1 MKKIKINRRLYSAYG
16 SKMISWA
23 KDLFP
28 YNRSIT
34 GEGVRS
40 TLNYFKRFLPSL
52 KINSIKSGYKVYDW
66 TVPKEWKVND
76 AYIADLNGR
85 KIVDFKKNNLHIV
98 GYSQPINMSLKK
110 KIY

>member
-34 GEGVRS
+34 GEGVRK
-40 TLNYFKRFLPSL
+40 TFKVMKLF
-52 KINSIKSGYKVYDW
+52 
-66 TVPKEWKVND
+66 
-76 AYIADLNGR
+76 
-85 KIVDFKKNNLHIV
+85 VDIFSEFH
-98 GYSQPINMSLKK
+98 
-110 KIY
+110 